1 MWLCSGWRGQAGL
14 GEQVQGMGFAKR
26 GLGRLVRRAMC
37 SQKLIEDGAL
47 F

>member
-14 GEQVQGMGFAKR
+14 GEQVQGTEFAKR
-26 GLGRLVRRAMC
+26 GLGRLVRGPMC
-37 SQKLIEDGAL
+37 SRKFIEDGAL